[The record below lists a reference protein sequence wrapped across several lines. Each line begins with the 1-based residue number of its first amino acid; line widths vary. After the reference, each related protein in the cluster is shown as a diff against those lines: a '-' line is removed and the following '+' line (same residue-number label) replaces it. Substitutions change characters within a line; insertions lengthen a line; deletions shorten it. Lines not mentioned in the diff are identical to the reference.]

1 MTQEIDAATRAAIE
15 KAAQRRIQ
23 AIVEEAGNPNHF
35 GAWTLF
41 KREFLRFWRMSRQTI
56 LSPVITTLLYF
67 LVFGYSLGGRLRDI
81 DGVPYID
88 FLVPGLVMLGV
99 ISNAFMNSS
108 FSLFISKIHGV
119 LVDLLVSPLSYFQIM
134 FGYVASSILRA
145 MIIGGAIWGV
155 AALMGAR
162 AWFNIPLSLLMLV
175 LTALVFALL
184 GLIVAILAED
194 FDHINLVP
202 SFLITPL
209 TFLGGVFYSIKMLP
223 SPWDT
228 VSRFNPILYMVNGL
242 RYAMTGHSDVPYWQG
257 LVCLVALSFI
267 LGAIVLWLLRTGYK
281 LRD

>member
-108 FSLFISKIHGV
+108 F
-119 LVDLLVSPLSYFQIM
+119 VSVINCARILHCPWGPWADSSSSVCFPVPESVQI
-134 FGYVASSILRA
+134 ATTS
-145 MIIGGAIWGV
+145 
-155 AALMGAR
+155 
-162 AWFNIPLSLLMLV
+162 
-175 LTALVFALL
+175 
-184 GLIVAILAED
+184 
-194 FDHINLVP
+194 
-202 SFLITPL
+202 
-209 TFLGGVFYSIKMLP
+209 
-223 SPWDT
+223 
-228 VSRFNPILYMVNGL
+228 
-242 RYAMTGHSDVPYWQG
+242 
-257 LVCLVALSFI
+257 
-267 LGAIVLWLLRTGYK
+267 
-281 LRD
+281 